1 MNPETTTFTNQI
13 KDLTETDYGDFMR
26 SAYDLLLKL
35 RDDVSYY
42 ADPDI
47 QKRIENMKTYLQFNP
62 NWEIESTR
70 NKLLADAVEI
80 DELIKNHQDNWDIL
94 NDGPKNDFN

>member
-1 MNPETTTFTNQI
+1 MNPETTVFTNQI

-26 SAYDLLLKL
+26 SAYDLLLKF
-35 RDDVSYY
+35 RDDVAYY

-47 QKRIENMKTYLQFNP
+47 QTRIENMKSYLQFNP

-70 NKLLADAVEI
+70 NRLLADAVEI
-80 DELIKNHQDNWDIL
+80 DELIKNHQQDWEVGADEQLDEL
-94 NDGPKNDFN
+94 N

>member
-1 MNPETTTFTNQI
+1 MNPETTVFANQI
-13 KDLTETDYGDFMR
+13 KNLTETDYGDFMR

-35 RDDVSYY
+35 RNDVSYY

-47 QKRIENMKTYLQFNP
+47 QTRIESMKTYLQFNP

-80 DELIKNHQDNWDIL
+80 DELIKNHQLDWEIATDQASEEL
-94 NDGPKNDFN
+94 K